1 MWATRTDN
9 ARPGERPTFTFLL
22 VDRRGDEERRTVVH
36 AGSETTARRAYD
48 AWLTGK
54 RVPLSAQIVGEVAED
69 FAAYD
74 ERIVLRIFRRR

>member
-9 ARPGERPTFTFLL
+9 ARPDERDARTFLL
-22 VDRRGDEERRTVVH
+22 VDRRAGVEQRIVVR

-48 AWLTGK
+48 AWLAGD
-54 RVPLSAQIVGEVAED
+54 RVPASAQIVGKVAED